1 MPLKVFHSPFSFT
14 INFALLGIIS
24 IKYFFMNNLN
34 NPIFY
39 PVLKAFLG
47 WGIQKFWKKSSKCSF
62 LKPFLLQDTLA
73 SWVWGLCNMNFSL
86 ILMTALVAV
95 VPTLVSGRSC
105 PIFYEEKCEEVPRE
119 VCEVSGTSSYRGI
132 FFHPNQL
139 PWHNPQASESLNVIM
154 NRNWNVRL
162 SLFMKSIVR
171 RSLVKSVVK
180 PIEVSFFIPIN
191 SLDII
196 LRQGRLRDGLW
207 TGMWDC
213 PSWGLRSLEGVW
225 KEQLCRSKLDLGETF
240 FKSFPFVEKTAIH

>member
-1 MPLKVFHSPFSFT
+1 
-14 INFALLGIIS
+14 
-24 IKYFFMNNLN
+24 MNNLN

-139 PWHNPQASESLNVIM
+139 PWHKPQASESLARWFM
-154 NRNWNVRL
+154 NCFVRL
-162 SLFMKSIVR
+162 SL
-171 RSLVKSVVK
+171 VKSAK
-180 PIEVSFFIPIN
+180 S
-191 SLDII
+191 
-196 LRQGRLRDGLW
+196 G
-207 TGMWDC
+207 
-213 PSWGLRSLEGVW
+213 RSLEGATLPVKIRPW
-225 KEQLCRSKLDLGETF
+225 WDIFQIISICWENSNSLSPDVF
-240 FKSFPFVEKTAIH
+240 MF